1 MAEDQDKSQQT
12 EEPTAKRLEQARE
25 HGDVVKSAELT
36 TFILLGGGTLAIAMF
51 GKYAAVSLARSLSL
65 FLQQPEAMSVDG
77 AGLSAMMRLLLPKV
91 AMTVAPFFAVIIAA
105 GLAGH
110 LLQSRPQ
117 FSFDKIAPDFSK
129 VSPLAGFKRLFGA
142 DGWMNLLKGLAK
154 MAVVGVAIWTQLWP
168 ERGNLEPIL
177 NQSTV
182 AVLADMSRLLFKVL
196 MASLASLGLI
206 AGLDYF
212 WQRMRFLA
220 RNRMSKQDIKEEYR
234 QNEGDPTIKAKIRQL
249 RHERAKKR
257 MMAAVPTASVVIMN
271 PTHYA
276 VALKYESGKMAAP
289 VCVAK
294 GIDALALRI
303 RAVAEENDV
312 PVVENPPLARALYAA
327 IEIDE
332 PVPAE
337 HFKAVAQ
344 VIGYVYRLQ
353 GKMPARAS

>member
-1 MAEDQDKSQQT
+1 MAEDQDKAQQT
-12 EEPTAKRLEQARE
+12 EEPTAKRLEQAHE

-36 TFILLGGGTLAIAMF
+36 TFILLGGGTLAIAIF
-51 GKYAAVSLARSLSL
+51 GKYAALSLAHSLSL

-77 AGLSAMMRLLLPKV
+77 AGLQAMMRLLLPKL
-91 AMTVAPFFAVIIAA
+91 AITLAPFFAIMIAA

-110 LLQSRPQ
+110 MLQSRPSL
-117 FSFDKIAPDFSK
+117 SFDKVIPDFSK
-129 VSPLAGFKRLFGA
+129 LSPMAGFKRLFGA
-142 DGWMNLLKGLAK
+142 EGWMNLLKGLAK
-154 MAVVGVAIWTQLWP
+154 MAVVGLAIWTQLWP
-168 ERGNLEPIL
+168 ERGGLESIL

-182 AVLADMSRLLFKVL
+182 AVLSDMSRLLFKVM
-196 MASLASLGLI
+196 MASLVSLGVI

-212 WQRMRFLA
+212 WQRMRFMA
-220 RNRMSKQDIKEEYR
+220 RNRMSKQEYR

-257 MMAAVPTASVVIMN
+257 MMASVPHASVVIMN

-312 PVVENPPLARALYAA
+312 PVVENPPLARALHAA
-327 IEIDE
+327 VEIDD
-332 PVPAE
+332 PIPPE
-337 HFKAVAQ
+337 HFRAVAQ
-344 VIGYVYRLQ
+344 VIGYVMRLQ
-353 GKMPARAS
+353 GKLPARAN